1 MSNGKGGFIGQDGL
15 NAPDEPTGITPTA
28 GFGSVSVAFTAPSN
42 VGASAITGFVAQ
54 TSNNDTDYSA
64 GSNTGTSSP
73 IVISNISGASTVKVW
88 AINAFGTSSPSAAS
102 ASFST
107 TGRALF
113 MGSSVGAGGV
123 TDTDYISIESTGNAS
138 DFGNLSAGSYGVSAI
153 SSSTRAL
160 GFSVGVTTDVIEYF
174 TVASTGNST
183 DFGNMA
189 AGAIHQGSVSNSTR
203 AIVAGGEESSVTNRI
218 QYVTFSTAGNT
229 TDFGDLIGS
238 GNTTYSPA
246 PANSTTRGVFAG
258 GISSDVIQYIT
269 MASTGNGTDFGNL
282 SAADYKL
289 TGGGNSTRG
298 IFSGRYNGGSM
309 STEIQYI
316 SIASAG
322 NTTDFGDLTQAI
334 SANGGTG
341 NSTRN
346 VVAGGRIA
354 NGSFV
359 DTIDYITIATT
370 GNATD
375 FGNCVA
381 TKGNSHD
388 FACNSAHG
396 GIA

>member
-1 MSNGKGGFIGQDGL
+1 MARRNGGFVGQDGL
-15 NAPDEPTGITPTA
+15 DAPDPPTGITPTA
-28 GFGSVSVAFTAPSN
+28 GLGSVSVAFTAPSD
-42 VGASAITGFVAQ
+42 VGTSAITGFVAQ
-54 TSNNDTDYSA
+54 ASNNDTDYSA

-73 IVISNISGASTVKVW
+73 IVISNISGATTVKVW
-88 AINAFGTSSPSAAS
+88 AINAYGISAPSNAS
-102 ASFST
+102 ASFNT
-107 TGRALF
+107 LGRALF
-113 MGSSVGAGGV
+113 MGSSVGSGGV
-123 TDTDYISIESTGNAS
+123 TDTDYINIDSTGNAA
-138 DFGNLSAGSYGVSAI
+138 DFGNLSAGASGVSAI

-160 GFSVGVTTDVIEYF
+160 GFSAGAKVNTIEYF

-183 DFGNMA
+183 DFGDMA
-189 AGAIHQGSVSNSTR
+189 AAAASQGSVSNSTR
-203 AIVAGGEESSVTNRI
+203 AIAAGGEESSVTNRI
-218 QYVTFSTAGNT
+218 QYVTFATTGNT

-238 GNTTYSPA
+238 GNVNYTPA

-258 GISSDVIQYIT
+258 GIGSDVIQYIT

-282 SAADYKL
+282 SAADYLL

-298 IFSGRYNGGSM
+298 IFSGRYNSGSM
-309 STEIQYI
+309 SNEIQYI
-316 SIASAG
+316 TIANTG
-322 NTTDFGDLTQAI
+322 NATDFGDLTQARV
-334 SANGGTG
+334 ACGGTG

-346 VVAGGRIA
+346 VVAGGQIA

-396 GIA
+396 GLG